1 MTHSQVLNEFGK
13 IRTLKP
19 VLPSILRMLEYSDN
33 SEQYFVVG
41 ISFADS
47 EPIAHS
53 LVIVQY
59 ISKLSEYSDIC
70 SRFKTV
76 FVF

>member
-1 MTHSQVLNEFGK
+1 
-13 IRTLKP
+13 
-19 VLPSILRMLEYSDN
+19 MLEYSDN

-41 ISFADS
+41 ISFSDS

-59 ISKLSEYSDIC
+59 ISKLSEYSEYSDIC
-70 SRFKTV
+70 KRFKTV